1 VAAKKPPAKKP
12 AASKGPAK
20 KAATPASKGTT
31 SKKPA
36 AAATVAPA
44 PGPDL
49 AKLMPLIGL
58 GVAVW
63 ASLPKYSGP
72 RLSVSASKEFADHIV
87 PAILVALAS
96 IVGILAGRRPQGP
109 GALRLIAGMT
119 VLLAGLWMMAT
130 HIPLVAQTM
139 RGGDDAATWAATI
152 YHFSSALAVFGL
164 GLLWSTVTWA
174 EADDSS
180 QPATQTQK

>member
-12 AASKGPAK
+12 QPASAKGAQPASKK
-20 KAATPASKGTT
+20 ATPAAKR
-31 SKKPA
+31 PA
-36 AAATVAPA
+36 AAPA

-49 AKLMPLIGL
+49 ARLMPLVGL
-58 GVAVW
+58 GVAIW
-63 ASLPKYSGP
+63 ASLPQYSGP
-72 RLSVSASKEFADHIV
+72 KLNVSASKEFADHIV
-87 PAILVALAS
+87 PAILVLLAS

-109 GALRLIAGMT
+109 GALRLIAGMA

-139 RGGDDAATWAATI
+139 RGGPDAAGWPATI

-174 EADDSS
+174 EADDSN
-180 QPATQTQK
+180 QATAKAK

>member
-1 VAAKKPPAKKP
+1 MAAKKPPAKR
-12 AASKGPAK
+12 APAK
-20 KAATPASKGTT
+20 KAPAPSAKHAQAPKT
-31 SKKPA
+31 KPVA
-36 AAATVAPA
+36 AAPA

-49 AKLMPLIGL
+49 ARLMPLVGL

-63 ASLPKYSGP
+63 ASLPQYSGP
-72 RLSVSASKEFADHIV
+72 KLNVSSSKEVADHIV
-87 PAILVALAS
+87 PAVLVLLAS

-109 GALRLIAGMT
+109 GALRLIAGMA

-139 RGGDDAATWAATI
+139 RGGDDAASWAATI

-180 QPATQTQK
+180 QPAAQTKK

>member
-1 VAAKKPPAKKP
+1 MPSKGRPPAKKP
-12 AASKGPAK
+12 ANQRASKGPPPRKAPAPK
-20 KAATPASKGTT
+20 KQPAV
-31 SKKPA
+31 A
-36 AAATVAPA
+36 APA

-49 AKLMPLIGL
+49 AKLMPLVGL
-58 GVAVW
+58 GVAIW
-63 ASLPKYSGP
+63 ASLPQYSGP
-72 RLSVSASKEFADHIV
+72 KLNVSSSKEVADHIV
-87 PAILVALAS
+87 PAVLVLLAS

-109 GALRLIAGMT
+109 GALRLIAGMA

-130 HIPLVAQTM
+130 HLPLVAQTM
-139 RGGDDAATWAATI
+139 RGGDDAASWAATI

-180 QPATQTQK
+180 QPAIQRQK

>member
-1 VAAKKPPAKKP
+1 MAAAKKPPAKKP
-12 AASKGPAK
+12 ATAK
-20 KAATPASKGTT
+20 KAP
-31 SKKPA
+31 PA
-36 AAATVAPA
+36 AKKAPPPAETVAA

-49 AKLMPLIGL
+49 ARLMPLVGL

-63 ASLPKYSGP
+63 ASLPQYSGP
-72 RLSVSASKEFADHIV
+72 RLNVSASKEFADHII
-87 PAILVALAS
+87 PAILVVLAS
-96 IVGILAGRRPQGP
+96 IVGIMAGRRPQGP

-130 HIPLVAQTM
+130 HIPLLLQTM
-139 RGGDDAATWAATI
+139 RGGPDAASWPATI

-174 EADDSS
+174 EADDSD
-180 QPATQTQK
+180 QATAKAK

>member
-1 VAAKKPPAKKP
+1 MPSKGRPPAKKP
-12 AASKGPAK
+12 ANQRASKGPPPK
-20 KAATPASKGTT
+20 KAPSAA
-31 SKKPA
+31 KKPA
-36 AAATVAPA
+36 AVAAPA

-49 AKLMPLIGL
+49 AKLMPLVGL

-63 ASLPKYSGP
+63 ASLPQYSGP
-72 RLSVSASKEFADHIV
+72 KLNVSSSKEVADHII
-87 PAILVALAS
+87 PAVLVLLAS

-109 GALRLIAGMT
+109 GALRLIAGMA

-139 RGGDDAATWAATI
+139 RGGDDAASWAATI

>member
-1 VAAKKPPAKKP
+1 MPSKGRPPAKKP
-12 AASKGPAK
+12 ANQRAATGPPAK
-20 KAATPASKGTT
+20 KAPAP
-31 SKKPA
+31 KKQP
-36 AAATVAPA
+36 APA

-49 AKLMPLIGL
+49 AKLMPLVGL

-63 ASLPKYSGP
+63 ASLPQYSGP
-72 RLSVSASKEFADHIV
+72 KLNVSSSKEVADHII
-87 PAILVALAS
+87 PAVLVLLAS

-109 GALRLIAGMT
+109 GALRLIAGMA

-139 RGGDDAATWAATI
+139 RGGDDAASWAATI

-180 QPATQTQK
+180 QPATQTRK

>member
-1 VAAKKPPAKKP
+1 MAAKKAPASKRAQPAKKP
-12 AASKGPAK
+12 AAK
-20 KAATPASKGTT
+20 ASKA
-31 SKKPA
+31 P
-36 AAATVAPA
+36 VPA

-49 AKLMPLIGL
+49 ARLMPLVGL

-72 RLSVSASKEFADHIV
+72 KLSVSASKEFADHII
-87 PAILVALAS
+87 PAILVGLAS
-96 IVGILAGRRPQGP
+96 VVGILAGRRAQGP

-139 RGGDDAATWAATI
+139 RGGDDAASWAATI

-164 GLLWSTVTWA
+164 GLLWSTVTWS
-174 EADDSS
+174 EADDGN
-180 QPATQTQK
+180 QPATQRQK

>member
-1 VAAKKPPAKKP
+1 MAAKKP
-12 AASKGPAK
+12 AA
-20 KAATPASKGTT
+20 KAPVEE
-31 SKKPA
+31 A
-36 AAATVAPA
+36 AQK

-49 AKLMPLIGL
+49 ARLLPLVGL

-63 ASLPKYSGP
+63 ASLPKFSGP
-72 RLSVSASKEFADHIV
+72 ALNTESAVEFTSHII
-87 PAILVALAS
+87 PAVLIALAS

-109 GALRLIAGMT
+109 GALRLIAGLA

-130 HIPLVAQTM
+130 HLPLVAQ
-139 RGGDDAATWAATI
+139 ATRDEAPWDGTI
-152 YHFSSALAVFGL
+152 YHTASALAVFGL

-180 QPATQTQK
+180 QTAKA